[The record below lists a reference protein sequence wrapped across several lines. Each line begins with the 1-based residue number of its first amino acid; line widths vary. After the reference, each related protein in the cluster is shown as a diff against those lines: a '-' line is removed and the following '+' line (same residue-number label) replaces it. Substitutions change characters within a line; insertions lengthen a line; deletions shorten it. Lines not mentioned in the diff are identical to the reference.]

1 MCAPYLTLWLNP
13 PTGAPAF
20 AVVILAVSELAER
33 AARRQSSS
41 EGKNP
46 LGMRESPEVD
56 ELYGRQRP
64 PQESL
69 RHGAEAV
76 GQIRTKSA
84 MARRART
91 CSQKTSRLEERGH
104 CLRSRL
110 DHPDDRNRQRIG
122 QRRQAVRRNRV
133 AGDHQKLDAVRREV
147 SGAEERVARHR
158 LARARPVGHA
168 RGVAEIDGV
177 LAGQL
182 LDQRPQDSE
191 AAYATVEH
199 PDGRVGLHLEGGIT
213 AIQLART
220 NPRSGRCGTWCWADG
235 G

>member
-13 PTGAPAF
+13 PTWAPAF

-69 RHGAEAV
+69 RHGAETV
-76 GQIRTKSA
+76 GQIRTESA

-91 CSQKTSRLEERGH
+91 CSQKTSRLEERCH
-104 CLRSRL
+104 RL
-110 DHPDDRNRQRIG
+110 DRGLGAVDQRHLRAHHFRDDAREQRIVCAAEQDG
-122 QRRQAVRRNRV
+122 VGGAAQV
-133 AGDHQKLDAVRREV
+133 REV
-147 SGAEERVARHR
+147 SLRDQPRNLTVDPSLFRERNEERTGTRH
-158 LARARPVGHA
+158 HA
-168 RGVAEIDGV
+168 R
-177 LAGQL
+177 
-182 LDQRPQDSE
+182 QRSE
-191 AAYATVEH
+191 
-199 PDGRVGLHLEGGIT
+199 P
-213 AIQLART
+213 
-220 NPRSGRCGTWCWADG
+220 
-235 G
+235 